1 MIRRAA
7 FLLPWHHHHAPYVL
21 ERVLAARPDLEALVV
36 TTPKLATGR
45 RSALSGLRATRSLS
59 GVVYLGVMGAM
70 SAGVAVASAAERLR
84 DRPRSIWKYL
94 SMEQVLAEHTKAKH
108 LPAVSVNAPETLEA
122 LRAFQPEVL
131 VTVFFN
137 QILSTQVLA
146 AAPRGWNLHPS
157 LLPSFRGV
165 SPVFWALAEG
175 VPESGSTLH
184 RLTAELDGGAILR
197 QARIKVEDVESYFSL
212 YRKCAERGAGLI
224 VEALADPDAAPIPP
238 DRTVPTSH
246 FSYPTAVAVR
256 RFHRRGRRFF
266 RIW

>member
-21 ERVLAARPDLEALVV
+21 DRVLQARPDLEALVV

-70 SAGVAVASAAERLR
+70 SAGVAVAGAAERLR
-84 DRPRSIWKYL
+84 ARPRGIWKYL
-94 SMEQVLAEHTKAKH
+94 SMGQVLAGHPKARH
-108 LPAVSVNAPETLEA
+108 LPAVSVNAPETLER
-122 LRAFQPEVL
+122 LRAFGPEVL

-137 QILSTQVLA
+137 QILSPEALA

-175 VPESGSTLH
+175 VPESGATLH
-184 RLTAELDGGAILR
+184 RLTPEVDGGGILR
-197 QARIKVEDVESYFSL
+197 RSRIRIEDVESYFSL

-224 VEALADPDAAPIPP
+224 VEALEDPDAPPLPSDPAIPH
-238 DRTVPTSH
+238 SH

>member
-7 FLLPWHHHHAPYVL
+7 FLLPSYHHHAPYVL
-21 ERVLAARPDLEALVV
+21 DRVLAARPDLEALVV

-84 DRPRSIWKYL
+84 DRPRGIRKYL
-94 SMEQVLAEHTKAKH
+94 SMTQVLAGHPNARH
-108 LPAVSVNAPETLEA
+108 LPSITVNAPETLEM

-131 VTVFFN
+131 LTVFFN
-137 QILSTQVLA
+137 QILSPEALA
-146 AAPRGWNLHPS
+146 VAPRGWTLHPS

-175 VPESGSTLH
+175 VPESGATLH
-184 RLTAELDGGAILR
+184 RLTPEVDEGEILR

-212 YRKCAERGAGLI
+212 YRKCAERGAELI
-224 VEALADPDAAPIPP
+224 REALEDPDSAPVPPDPAIPP
-238 DRTVPTSH
+238 SR

>member
-21 ERVLAARPDLEALVV
+21 DRVLAARPDLEALVV
-36 TTPKLATGR
+36 TSPKLATGR

-70 SAGVAVASAAERLR
+70 SAGVAVAGAAERLR
-84 DRPRSIWKYL
+84 GRPRGIWKYL
-94 SMEQVLAEHTKAKH
+94 TMEQVLAEHPKARH
-108 LPAVSVNAPETLEA
+108 CPAVSINAPETLEA
-122 LRAFQPEVL
+122 LRVFAPEVL

-137 QILSTQVLA
+137 QILSAGVLA
-146 AAPRGWNLHPS
+146 TAPRGWNLHPS

-175 VPESGSTLH
+175 VPEGGATLH
-184 RLTAELDGGAILR
+184 RLTLELDGGEILR
-197 QARIKVEDVESYFSL
+197 QSRIKIEDVESYFSL

-224 VEALADPDAAPIPP
+224 VEALADPDAAPVAP
-238 DRTVPTSH
+238 DPAIRPSH